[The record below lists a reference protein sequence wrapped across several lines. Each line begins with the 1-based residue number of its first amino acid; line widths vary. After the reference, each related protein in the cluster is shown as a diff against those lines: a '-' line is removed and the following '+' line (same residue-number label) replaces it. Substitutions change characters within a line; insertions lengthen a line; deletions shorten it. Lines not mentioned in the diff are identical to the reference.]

1 MRILVDTNVLLRA
14 AQRRRESGQSANN
27 SIKRLN
33 RQQHILCVA
42 PQNIVE
48 FWNVCTR
55 PADVNGFGLSVTAT
69 ERYVKKLSRLFVIV
83 PDSLQTFEK
92 WLELVVQHSV
102 VGAKVHDARLVAVMK
117 VHGISSILTFNV
129 KDFSRYDGVTAIHPD
144 SVT

>member
-14 AQRRRESGQSANN
+14 AQRRQVAGQSANN
-27 SIKRLN
+27 SIRKLH
-33 RQQHILCVA
+33 RQEHVLCVA

-48 FWNVCTR
+48 YWNVCTR
-55 PADVNGFGLSVTAT
+55 PADVNGLGLTVTAT
-69 ERYVKKLSRLFVIV
+69 EQHVKELSRMFVIV
-83 PDSLQTFEK
+83 PDSLQAFER

-117 VHGISSILTFNV
+117 VHGIGSILTFNV